1 MTTNGLLN
9 FLDGAPYGAFAV
21 NMNKTIV
28 FWNRGAER
36 ILEHEA
42 DQAIG
47 ARAARSWRA
56 SPKTATVLSARKDA
70 LQSSSLS
77 RATYL
82 QYTKSTCS
90 VLRANAS
97 RSC

>member
-42 DQAIG
+42 DQ
-47 ARAARSWRA
+47 RLPHPRRSRL
-56 SPKTATVLSARKDA
+56 K
-70 LQSSSLS
+70 
-77 RATYL
+77 
-82 QYTKSTCS
+82 
-90 VLRANAS
+90 
-97 RSC
+97 